1 VKVSR
6 TSLPEEGEFEMDLEV
21 GQQASSRLPAQGE
34 FEMDLELE
42 TSPHTLV
49 SRKVPVF
56 SSFRRGNINFS
67 EGIRDPGSGRVKI
80 RIRDKHPGSATVQHC
95 LQDCNMIRV
104 VHPGSGSRV
113 LIFYSSRIPDSGV

>member
-56 SSFRRGNINFS
+56 SSFKRGKNKFVNKGTKSRLENKTIKS
-67 EGIRDPGSGRVKI
+67 LVSVGWTGCSCC
-80 RIRDKHPGSATVQHC
+80 TVAY
-95 LQDCNMIRV
+95 LSM
-104 VHPGSGSRV
+104 
-113 LIFYSSRIPDSGV
+113 